1 MKLLTEIPLRLS
13 RVTLTRGNRVMTIG
27 SCFSDN
33 MAAHLRVAGFC
44 MMSNPF
50 GTLYNPESIASAIE
64 RLDSGR
70 PFTES
75 DCAEMGAGAGLVCSF
90 EHHTSFARKTP
101 EEFLDHANSS
111 LERSRSFWKDCD
123 RVIVTYGT
131 ARVWRRNGR
140 TVSNCLKRPAAEFT
154 HELLTLE
161 RIAELSGRL
170 VLDHPDKQ
178 FIFTVSPIRHLSQGA
193 EANTLS
199 KALLHLGISRAAES
213 PSADYF
219 PAWELMMD
227 ELRDYRFYAADLVHP
242 SEVAV
247 DYLWEKF
254 LAFCVPASELDAV
267 RAAERAARRSRHRP
281 LGPGDQAPR

>member
-33 MAAHLRVAGFC
+33 MAAHLRDAGFC

-75 DCAEMGAGAGLVCSF
+75 DCAEI
-90 EHHTSFARKTP
+90 ARKTP
-101 EEFLDHANSS
+101 GEFLDHANSS
-111 LERSRSFWKDCD
+111 LERSRIFWKDCD

-140 TVSNCLKRPAAEFT
+140 TVSNCLKRPSAEFT

-199 KALLHLGISRAAES
+199 KALLHLGISKAVEL

-247 DYLWEKF
+247 GYLWEKF
-254 LAFCVPASELDAV
+254 LAFCVPASGLDAV

-281 LGPGDQAPR
+281 LNPGDQAPQ

>member
-1 MKLLTEIPLRLS
+1 MKLLTEIPLRRS
-13 RVTLTRGNRVMTIG
+13 RVTLTRDNRVMTIG

-33 MAAHLRVAGFC
+33 MAAHLRDAGFC

-101 EEFLDHANSS
+101 EEFLDHANCS
-111 LERSRSFWKDCD
+111 LERSHGFWKDCD

-131 ARVWRRNGR
+131 ARVWRKDGR
-140 TVSNCLKRPAAEFT
+140 TVSNCLKRPAAEFS

-161 RIAELSGRL
+161 RIAELSARL
-170 VLDHPDKQ
+170 VLDHPEKQ

-199 KALLHLGISRAAES
+199 KALLHLGISKAVEL

-247 DYLWEKF
+247 GHLWEKF

-281 LGPGDQAPR
+281 LGHGDQDPR

>member
-1 MKLLTEIPLRLS
+1 M
-13 RVTLTRGNRVMTIG
+13 TLG

-33 MAAHLRVAGFC
+33 MAGHLRDAGFTLLA
-44 MMSNPF
+44 NPF

>member
-1 MKLLTEIPLRLS
+1 MKLLTEIPLRRS
-13 RVTLTRGNRVMTIG
+13 RVTLTRDSRVMTIG

-33 MAAHLRVAGFC
+33 MAAHLRDAGFC

-90 EHHTSFARKTP
+90 EHHTSFAGKTP

-254 LAFCVPASELDAV
+254 LAFCVPESELEAV

-281 LGPGDQAPR
+281 FGPGDQAPR